1 MGLHSTFMKQILK
14 KHWSNILF
22 TIFIILLM
30 IPQTRMPLQVALN
43 RLLSFS
49 PSEIS
54 ESKRD
59 HLQSY
64 TWNLRNNLGQTKSFE
79 QAKGEVVVL
88 NFWATWC
95 APCIAEM
102 PSFQKV
108 YNEYGDSVAF
118 YFVSS
123 EDAETLD
130 SFLAK
135 YHYDLPVYQPLT
147 RTPDQLQ
154 DRSLPTTF
162 VISKSGELV
171 IKKTGVADWNAK
183 SFRSLLDELLLED
196 LSFK

>member
-1 MGLHSTFMKQILK
+1 MKHFLK

-22 TIFIILLM
+22 TIFIILLV
-30 IPQTRMPLQVALN
+30 IPQTRMPLQVAVN

-54 ESKRD
+54 QNKRD

-64 TWNLRNNLGQTKSFE
+64 AWDLRNSLGETRNFE
-79 QAKGEVVVL
+79 EAKGEVVVL

-102 PSFQKV
+102 PSFQKI

-123 EDAETLD
+123 EDKETLD
-130 SFLAK
+130 TFLSK
-135 YHYDLPVYQPLT
+135 HDYNLPVYQPLT
-147 RTPDQLQ
+147 RTPVQLH

-162 VISKSGELV
+162 VISKSGEIV

-183 SFRSLLDELLLED
+183 SFRSLLDELLVENLRV
-196 LSFK
+196 KQ

>member
-1 MGLHSTFMKQILK
+1 
-14 KHWSNILF
+14 
-22 TIFIILLM
+22 M